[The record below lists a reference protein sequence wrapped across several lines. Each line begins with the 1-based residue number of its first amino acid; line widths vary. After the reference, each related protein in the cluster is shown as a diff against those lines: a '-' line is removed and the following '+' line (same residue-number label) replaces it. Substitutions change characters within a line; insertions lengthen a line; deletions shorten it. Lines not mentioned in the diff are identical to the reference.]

1 MHSKAFIPCCA
12 ILIMVFAIL
21 HHRPA
26 SSQVPQEPVGLR
38 SLILRG

>member
-1 MHSKAFIPCCA
+1 MHSKAFIPGCA

-26 SSQVPQEPVGLR
+26 SSQPQEPVGLR